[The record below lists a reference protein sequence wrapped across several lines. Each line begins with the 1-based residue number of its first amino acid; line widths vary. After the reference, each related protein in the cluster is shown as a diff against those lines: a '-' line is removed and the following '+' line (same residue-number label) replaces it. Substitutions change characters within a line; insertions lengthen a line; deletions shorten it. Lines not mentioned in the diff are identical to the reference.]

1 VDGSCSLCI
10 VLGLLELSVISSF
23 LYACIIWTSCLILAA
38 SFLLPSSELS
48 APTNHCKLSPFVFL
62 VLLLLSPMRRTLL
75 LFGAPLLTVP

>member
-23 LYACIIWTSCLILAA
+23 LYVFIIWTSCLILAA

-62 VLLLLSPMRRTLL
+62 VLLLLSPMTRTLL